1 MINNN
6 PPAVPIDET
15 AAAVERLLE
24 SRPPATDTFTYL
36 TIIEKSLCPEILPT
50 LLEIL
55 QDAAI
60 CQDIGWD
67 LVDKL
72 LIMPGSADCLQTI
85 ARLGNPRE
93 VIIKVL
99 ESLERL
105 GDGSLE
111 KIHDSEDNDDG
122 NYSEEASAEIRSIDE
137 KTNRDKT
144 NAHFSVFLGMLGI
157 LHKRL
162 DVRSPSRFLHSSLAT
177 VCKVYSSNPS
187 PRATAAIIDL
197 VYALQPGAT
206 RPPLPN
212 RQSSTVLAQA
222 FPTAKGRVTA
232 PDPEADTPAVNKQ
245 ANDRVEEELKSRLLR
260 TFVSCVIEAY
270 VNGNDMAWA
279 ARLNEYYVPE
289 KIVPGRRTWMQAF
302 KEDPELVARD
312 GQIGQLVSLAAD
324 LGLTELNVDQV
335 KDLCESPL
343 QIFPLRSEPDPQD
356 PEAIKLSSG
365 GMICL
370 SAYWTFASEVFDAT
384 YKTPDLY
391 IFPEHYK
398 LLGRFLATDADACI
412 SANPGT
418 LEALIVIGLYLES
431 NKKVTAAK
439 ITTKPNFM
447 EYLHL
452 VTLVSVFHPSLLVRN
467 AATVLAGAIL
477 HADPDDV
484 DRLKILE
491 DLLENCI
498 FSSLQAQA
506 VTWLR
511 EELQVGLPHAIERAE
526 MPLSPVKPA
535 SSRFSSTEALD
546 TLQYVLFPRLEYLK
560 GMTDAELLD
569 CWTQNYPLHLQA
581 VNLAVL
587 MFGTKEN
594 ETSLYSVLVPLTMP
608 EAVEQRYLLPLGEA
622 ARKVMALGKEKNLV
636 ELEVQASLLLDRLD
650 KVHV

>member
-1 MINNN
+1 MSTTSDT
-6 PPAVPIDET
+6 PATPVDKT
-15 AAAVERLLE
+15 AAAIERLQE

-36 TIIEKSLCPEILPT
+36 TIIEKSLSPEILPT

-72 LIMPGSADCLQTI
+72 LAMPGSADCLQTI

-105 GDGSLE
+105 SDGDLDE
-111 KIHDSEDNDDG
+111 LPNNDDEADDNDHATA
-122 NYSEEASAEIRSIDE
+122 EHASQAKMDAR
-137 KTNRDKT
+137 
-144 NAHFSVFLGMLGI
+144 FSVLLGMLGI

-162 DVRSPSRFLHSSLAT
+162 KVRSPSRFLHSTLAT
-177 VCKVYSSNPS
+177 VSKVYTPNPS
-187 PRATAAIIDL
+187 PRATAAVIDL

-212 RQSSTVLAQA
+212 RQSSTVLVQA
-222 FPTAKGRVTA
+222 FPMAKGGVTA
-232 PDPEADTPAVNKQ
+232 PDPEADTPAANKQ
-245 ANDRVEEELKSRLLR
+245 DNDKLEEELKSRLLR

-270 VNGNDMAWA
+270 VNGNDMGWA
-279 ARLNEYYVPE
+279 ARLSEYYTPE
-289 KIVPGRRTWMQAF
+289 KIIPGRRTWMQAF

-324 LGLTELNVDQV
+324 LGLADLKPDQL
-335 KDLCESPL
+335 KELCESPL
-343 QIFPLRSEPDPQD
+343 QIFPLRSEPN
-356 PEAIKLSSG
+356 PEDIDAIKLSSG
-365 GMICL
+365 GILCL
-370 SAYWTFASEVFDAT
+370 TAYWTFASELFDAT
-384 YKTPDLY
+384 YKTPDLH
-391 IFPEHYK
+391 IFPDHNA
-398 LLGRFLATDADACI
+398 LLGRFLSSEADARI

-418 LEALIVIGLYLES
+418 IEALVVIGLYLES
-431 NKKVTAAK
+431 NKKVMADKT
-439 ITTKPNFM
+439 TTKPDFM
-447 EYLHL
+447 QYLHHL
-452 VTLVSVFHPSLLVRN
+452 TLVSVFHPSLLVRN
-467 AATVLAGAIL
+467 SATVLAGAIL

-491 DLLENCI
+491 DLLENCV

-506 VTWLR
+506 VAWLR
-511 EELQVGLPHAIERAE
+511 EELQAGLPLAIERAE

-535 SSRFSSTEALD
+535 ASRFSSTEALD

-560 GMTDAELLD
+560 DMAQEELVEF
-569 CWTQNYPLHLQA
+569 WMQNYPLHLQA

-587 MFGTKEN
+587 VFGTKESK
-594 ETSLYSVLVPLTMP
+594 TSPYGVLVPMTMP
-608 EAVEQRYLLPLGEA
+608 EAVEQRYLLPLAEA
-622 ARKVMALGKEKNLV
+622 AKRIMAAGKEKKAAG
-636 ELEVQASLLLDRLD
+636 LEVQANLLLDRLER
-650 KVHV
+650 VNV